1 MPVFFSIGIEVLWE
15 RASSCIY
22 DKFTNGSCL
31 WSHPCEAS
39 PFFCREEGQVSD
51 GGWRIQQ
58 ARKNQNRTY
67 LWKLESTHV
76 FIVSF
81 PLSCS
86 PTHMSS
92 SVCLSGCMRHSNHL
106 HLLWP
111 RLWQWPLTKPRWG
124 LTDLFFWFRRF
135 FACGCVCVSFQGCEW
150 LRKDSDPVWLFVCDV
165 FRGSRGLVR
174 TVSGF
179 FQQNR
184 NYLTIKSGIHPCV
197 YFVFPTLPFFSP
209 HVFISVSVRLR
220 EIQQSPTSS
229 MTSPVPSMMSPV
241 AMTFDKTPVRPD
253 RFFSP
258 FLYSTFVYLWVCV
271 NFRDESGL
279 RKDPGSCL
287 FVCVVC
293 RDSGGLA
300 RTPNNSGLGFVSACF
315 YARFFFQLGSRS
327 CEKGRLPASMTSSPM
342 AAAFDDTPVRPH
354 LFFAG
359 KRGRWVMEDEA

>member
-1 MPVFFSIGIEVLWE
+1 M
-15 RASSCIY
+15 
-22 DKFTNGSCL
+22 
-31 WSHPCEAS
+31 
-39 PFFCREEGQVSD
+39 SD
-51 GGWRIQQ
+51 GGW
-58 ARKNQNRTY
+58 
-67 LWKLESTHV
+67 S
-76 FIVSF
+76 
-81 PLSCS
+81 
-86 PTHMSS
+86 
-92 SVCLSGCMRHSNHL
+92 
-106 HLLWP
+106 
-111 RLWQWPLTKPRWG
+111 
-124 LTDLFFWFRRF
+124 
-135 FACGCVCVSFQGCEW
+135 
-150 LRKDSDPVWLFVCDV
+150 
-165 FRGSRGLVR
+165 LVR

-209 HVFISVSVRLR
+209 MSSSVCLSGCVRCSNHLHLLWPRLCHLWCHLWQWPLTKPRWGLTVFFFSVSLFYVCL
-220 EIQQSPTSS
+220 
-229 MTSPVPSMMSPV
+229 
-241 AMTFDKTPVRPD
+241 
-253 RFFSP
+253 
-258 FLYSTFVYLWVCV
+258 FVSVCQ
-271 NFRDESGL
+271 FQGWEWF